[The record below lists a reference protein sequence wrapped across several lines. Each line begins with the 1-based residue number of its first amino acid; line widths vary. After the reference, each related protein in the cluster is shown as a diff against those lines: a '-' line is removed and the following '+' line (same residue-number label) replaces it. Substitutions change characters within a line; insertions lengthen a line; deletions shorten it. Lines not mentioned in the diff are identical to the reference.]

1 MRINI
6 ELSQKS
12 IQSAIKQIENCR
24 DKLIRKNREFVK
36 RLGEVGIP
44 VIDSNIAVAAG
55 DSDKTH
61 DAYIKINSF
70 GDYAQATLIVSG
82 KDLLFIEFGAGVHY
96 NGAVGSSPHPLGASK
111 GYTIGSYGKGN
122 GSKDAWYYY
131 SDTGEV
137 VKSHGTQATMTVYK
151 AGVEMR
157 QQMLK
162 IAKERFICLIQ

>member
-96 NGAVGSSPHPLGASK
+96 NGAVGSSPHPLGSSK

-131 SDTGEV
+131 ADTGEI
-137 VKSHGTQATMTVYK
+137 VKSQGTQATMPVYK

-162 IAKERFICLIQ
+162 IAKEVFSS

>member
-12 IQSAIKQIENCR
+12 IQSAIKQIENYR

-96 NGAVGSSPHPLGASK
+96 NGSVGSSLIRWEHQKDTRSVLMEKEMEVKMLGII
-111 GYTIGSYGKGN
+111 T
-122 GSKDAWYYY
+122 
-131 SDTGEV
+131 
-137 VKSHGTQATMTVYK
+137 
-151 AGVEMR
+151 
-157 QQMLK
+157 
-162 IAKERFICLIQ
+162 LIREKL

>member
-1 MRINI
+1 M
-6 ELSQKS
+6 
-12 IQSAIKQIENCR
+12 
-24 DKLIRKNREFVK
+24 
-36 RLGEVGIP
+36 
-44 VIDSNIAVAAG
+44 
-55 DSDKTH
+55 
-61 DAYIKINSF
+61 KITEISLL
-70 GDYAQATLIVSG
+70 ATLIVSG

-137 VKSHGTQATMTVYK
+137 VKSHGTQATMPVYK

-162 IAKERFICLIQ
+162 IAKEVFSS

>member
-24 DKLIRKNREFVK
+24 DNLIRKNREFVK

-44 VIDSNIAVAAG
+44 VIDSNIAAAAG

-111 GYTIGSYGKGN
+111 GCTIGSYGKGN

-137 VKSHGTQATMTVYK
+137 VKSHGTQATMPVYK
-151 AGVEMR
+151 SGVEMR

-162 IAKERFICLIQ
+162 IAREVFSS

>member
-12 IQSAIKQIENCR
+12 IQSAIKQIENYR

-122 GSKDAWYYY
+122 GSKDVWYYY
-131 SDTGEV
+131 ADTGEI
-137 VKSHGTQATMTVYK
+137 VKSQGTQATMPVYK

-162 IAKERFICLIQ
+162 IAKEVFSS

>member
-12 IQSAIKQIENCR
+12 IQSAIKQIENYR

-96 NGAVGSSPHPLGASK
+96 NGSVGSSPHPWEHQKDTRSVLMEKEMEVKMLGII
-111 GYTIGSYGKGN
+111 T
-122 GSKDAWYYY
+122 
-131 SDTGEV
+131 
-137 VKSHGTQATMTVYK
+137 
-151 AGVEMR
+151 
-157 QQMLK
+157 
-162 IAKERFICLIQ
+162 LIREKL

>member
-1 MRINI
+1 MKINI

-12 IQSAIKQIENCR
+12 IQSAIKQIENYR
-24 DKLIRKNREFVK
+24 DNLIRKNREFVK
-36 RLGEVGIP
+36 RLGEIGIP

-82 KDLLFIEFGAGVHY
+82 KDLLFIEFGAGVYY
-96 NGAVGSSPHPLGASK
+96 NGAVGSSPNPLGSSK

-131 SDTGEV
+131 ADTGEL
-137 VKSHGTQATMTVYK
+137 VKSQGTQATMPVYK

-162 IAKERFICLIQ
+162 IAKEVFSS

>member
-44 VIDSNIAVAAG
+44 VIDSNIAAAAG

-131 SDTGEV
+131 ADTGEI
-137 VKSHGTQATMTVYK
+137 VKSQGTQATMPVYK

-157 QQMLK
+157 HQMLK
-162 IAKERFICLIQ
+162 IAKEVFSS

>member
-1 MRINI
+1 MKVNI
-6 ELSQKS
+6 TLSKKG
-12 IQSAIKQIENCR
+12 IQSAIKQIENYR
-24 DKLIRKNREFVK
+24 DNLVKKNEEFVK

-44 VIDSNIAVAAG
+44 VIHENIAAAAG

-70 GDYAQATLIVSG
+70 GDYSQATLIVSG

-96 NGAVGSSPHPLGASK
+96 NGAVGSSPNPMGASK

-122 GSKDAWYYY
+122 GSKDSWYYY
-131 SDTGEV
+131 ADTGELV
-137 VKSHGTQATMTVYK
+137 RSQGTQATMPVYK

-157 QQMLK
+157 QKMLK
-162 IAKERFICLIQ
+162 IAKEVFSS

>member
-55 DSDKTH
+55 DSDKAH

-131 SDTGEV
+131 ADTGEI
-137 VKSHGTQATMTVYK
+137 VKSQGTQATMPVYK

-162 IAKERFICLIQ
+162 IAKEVFSS

>member
-12 IQSAIKQIENCR
+12 IQSAIKQIENYR

-36 RLGEVGIP
+36 RLGEVGLP

-96 NGAVGSSPHPLGASK
+96 NGSVGSSPHPLGASK

-137 VKSHGTQATMTVYK
+137 VKSHGTQATMPVYK

-162 IAKERFICLIQ
+162 IAKEVFSS

>member
-12 IQSAIKQIENCR
+12 IQSAIKQIENYR

-96 NGAVGSSPHPLGASK
+96 NGAVGSSPHPFGASK

-131 SDTGEV
+131 ADTGEI
-137 VKSHGTQATMTVYK
+137 VKSQGTQATMPVYK

-162 IAKERFICLIQ
+162 IAKEVFSS

>member
-1 MRINI
+1 MKVNI
-6 ELSQKS
+6 TLSKKG
-12 IQSAIKQIENCR
+12 IQSTIKQIENYR
-24 DKLIRKNREFVK
+24 DNLVKKNEEFVK

-44 VIDSNIAVAAG
+44 VIHENIAAAAG

-70 GDYAQATLIVSG
+70 GDYSQATLIVSG

-96 NGAVGSSPHPLGASK
+96 NGAVGSSPNPMGASK

-122 GSKDAWYYY
+122 GSKDSWYYY
-131 SDTGEV
+131 ADTGELV
-137 VKSHGTQATMTVYK
+137 RSQGTQATMPVYK

-157 QQMLK
+157 QKMLK
-162 IAKERFICLIQ
+162 IAKEVFSS